1 MSKESQLLDYRNNYC
16 LGLYDLDECLMFIK
30 SIGESSDNINKTPYG
45 LALAKIQ
52 SQLINNLILLIAKYF
67 DRPSNKYPTVSMLS
81 IIELIEKEKKDSEL
95 EGKLDDFKKEIE
107 SNTKTIQEI
116 KNRRDKVIAHNEI
129 IDIEN
134 FKDLKW
140 GEINSLIEIIKGF
153 EKFVSNNVLKKP
165 SYSEGASDQ
174 GSVSQ
179 SFDDIINK
187 LTE

>member
-1 MSKESQLLDYRNNYC
+1 MSIESQLIDYRNNYG
-16 LGLYDLDECLMFIK
+16 LDLYDLDECLIFIK
-30 SIGESSDNINKTPYG
+30 SIGESSDKINKTPYN

-52 SQLINNLILLIAKYF
+52 RQLINNLILLVAKFF
-67 DRPSNKYPTVSMLS
+67 DEPSKKYPTVSMLS
-81 IIELIEKEKKDSEL
+81 IIELIEKGKEDSEL
-95 EGKLDDFKKEIE
+95 EDKLDYFKKEIE
-107 SNTKTIQEI
+107 SNTKSIQEI
-116 KNRRDKVIAHNEI
+116 KNRRDKIIAHNEI

-134 FKDLKW
+134 FEALKW
-140 GEINSLIEIIKGF
+140 GEINSLIEIIKEF

-179 SFDDIINK
+179 SFDEIINK